1 MVWIITDS
9 ASDIT
14 DNNREELIILPIN
27 ITFGEEEF
35 QDGVT
40 LTHRMFYEKLI
51 ESDELPVTSQVPPF
65 TLRKFTGK

>member
-51 ESDELPVTSQVPPF
+51 ESSFLLPARYLPLP
-65 TLRKFTGK
+65 LRKFTGK